1 MLIQNKVRVLFAA
14 AVIMVNGWY
23 VTDGGQV
30 STTQVQTAGIGILP
44 KFKMGHK
51 TYDSLGKWIGCEVG
65 PPKQCVMMSIPL
77 TRIFVSSEGIILD

>member
-1 MLIQNKVRVLFAA
+1 MLIQNKVRILFAV
-14 AVIMVNGWY
+14 AVIAVNGWF
-23 VTDGGQV
+23 VSDSGQV
-30 STTQVQTAGIGILP
+30 GATQVQTAGIGILP

-77 TRIFVSSEGIILD
+77 TRVFVSTEGVILE